1 MFSVLIDRFSIELR
15 MWEWNK
21 DSEWII
27 MILRKLPLLIN
38 ESHYQ
43 VNHDEQ
49 THSEIRSSWND
60 LSSPSGMKKINEKLI
75 YIDLFVDIE
84 LKTDFRSQKSVLGRK
99 CVKSSPLLK
108 SHPQWKVCNH
118 MGDLQNVFLDSQ
130 IWYGQ
135 TLLGSDQSGKD
146 FRKITVKMSL

>member
-1 MFSVLIDRFSIELR
+1 MFSVLIDRFSTEHR
-15 MWEWNK
+15 VWEWNT

-60 LSSPSGMKKINEKLI
+60 LPSPSGMKKINEKLI
-75 YIDLFVDIE
+75 DIDLFVDIE
-84 LKTDFRSQKSVLGRK
+84 LKTDFRSQRSVLGRK
-99 CVKSSPLLK
+99 YLKVSLPIKS
-108 SHPQWKVCNH
+108 Q
-118 MGDLQNVFLDSQ
+118 SQ
-130 IWYGQ
+130 
-135 TLLGSDQSGKD
+135 
-146 FRKITVKMSL
+146 